1 MVRKR
6 SSHSLYTGALPKAKR
21 APPRSRLER
30 TETNAIAPEIRLSR
44 LIFWLVVIIL
54 AVVVIGGVVLMFVDI
69 PHTTARVEQP
79 VSNET
84 LGL

>member
-6 SSHSLYTGALPKAKR
+6 SSHSLYTGASPKAKR
-21 APPRSRLER
+21 APPCLRLQR
-30 TETNAIAPEIRLSR
+30 TETNAISPEMRLSR
-44 LIFWLVVIIL
+44 LLFWLFVIIL

-69 PHTTARVEQP
+69 PHTTERVEQP

>member
-1 MVRKR
+1 M
-6 SSHSLYTGALPKAKR
+6 
-21 APPRSRLER
+21 
-30 TETNAIAPEIRLSR
+30 RLSR
-44 LIFWLVVIIL
+44 LLFWLFVIIL
-54 AVVVIGGVVLMFVDI
+54 AVVVIGGVVLMFIDI

>member
-6 SSHSLYTGALPKAKR
+6 SSHSLYTGASLKAKR

-30 TETNAIAPEIRLSR
+30 TETNAIAPEMRLSR
-44 LIFWLVVIIL
+44 LIFWLLVIIL

-69 PHTTARVEQP
+69 PHTTERVEEP

>member
-1 MVRKR
+1 M
-6 SSHSLYTGALPKAKR
+6 
-21 APPRSRLER
+21 
-30 TETNAIAPEIRLSR
+30 SR
-44 LIFWLVVIIL
+44 LIFWLFVIIL
-54 AVVVIGGVVLMFVDI
+54 AVIVIGGVALMFIDI

>member
-1 MVRKR
+1 M
-6 SSHSLYTGALPKAKR
+6 
-21 APPRSRLER
+21 
-30 TETNAIAPEIRLSR
+30 RLSR
-44 LIFWLVVIIL
+44 LIFWLLVIIL

-69 PHTTARVEQP
+69 PHTTERVEEP

>member
-1 MVRKR
+1 M
-6 SSHSLYTGALPKAKR
+6 
-21 APPRSRLER
+21 SRL
-30 TETNAIAPEIRLSR
+30 L
-44 LIFWLVVIIL
+44 FWLFVIIL

-69 PHTTARVEQP
+69 PHTTERVEQP

>member
-1 MVRKR
+1 M
-6 SSHSLYTGALPKAKR
+6 
-21 APPRSRLER
+21 SRL
-30 TETNAIAPEIRLSR
+30 L
-44 LIFWLVVIIL
+44 LWLFVIIL
-54 AVVVIGGVVLMFVDI
+54 AVVVIGGVILMFVDI

>member
-6 SSHSLYTGALPKAKR
+6 SSHSLFTAPSPKAKR
-21 APPRSRLER
+21 APPRLCSQR

-44 LIFWLVVIIL
+44 LIFWLFVIIL
-54 AVVVIGGVVLMFVDI
+54 AVIVIGGVALMFIDI